1 MPSRLASGLILVFW
15 LATTAFVV
23 HRDVWPRYFGDAPPA
38 VQIDLADEAT
48 QQVPTRWKVTRAG
61 KPVGSLTTQM
71 TYVPADDTFRFVN
84 KYTNLRLDAGVQGV
98 SFDVPRLDTVIRVDR
113 SGGLREQS
121 LSGELVAR
129 IGPLDVGKAG
139 VEVTGLV
146 GGGELRAR
154 CVIKSPPE
162 SNTPVVDRQLDPV
175 PVPAG
180 QVLNP
185 LMPLNRLRDV
195 QPGRR
200 WVIRQVNPLADAAA
214 ALVKELGKGSALVG
228 TIPTP
233 ESRDLVAEVGRTPET
248 LDRPDLPAVA
258 CWVITY
264 RGSEV
269 EARTWVSTADGRVIR
284 QEAAGHGAGD
294 AIRFDRQD

>member
-1 MPSRLASGLILVFW
+1 MPSRLASGLIVLFW
-15 LATTAFVV
+15 LGTTAFVV

-48 QQVPTRWKVTRAG
+48 QQVPTRWKVTRGG

-71 TYVPADDTFRFVN
+71 TYSQADDTFRFVN
-84 KYTNLRLDAGVQGV
+84 KYVNLRLETGIQGIT
-98 SFDVPRLDTVIRVDR
+98 FDVPQLDTVIRVDR
-113 SGGLREQS
+113 AGALREQS
-121 LSGELVAR
+121 LVGKLVAR
-129 IGPLDVGKAG
+129 IGPVPAG
-139 VEVTGLV
+139 EASVEVTGLV
-146 GGGELRAR
+146 AGGELRAR

-162 SNTPVVDRQLDPV
+162 SKTPLVDKQLDPV

-200 WVIRQVNPLADAAA
+200 WVVRQVNPLADAAI
-214 ALVKELGKGSALVG
+214 ALAKELGKGSALVG
-228 TIPTP
+228 AIPTT

-248 LDRPDLPAVA
+248 PDRPDLPRVA

-264 RGSEV
+264 RGSDV
-269 EARTWVSTADGRVIR
+269 EARTWVSTTDGRVIR
-284 QEAAGHGAGD
+284 QEAAGHGAAD